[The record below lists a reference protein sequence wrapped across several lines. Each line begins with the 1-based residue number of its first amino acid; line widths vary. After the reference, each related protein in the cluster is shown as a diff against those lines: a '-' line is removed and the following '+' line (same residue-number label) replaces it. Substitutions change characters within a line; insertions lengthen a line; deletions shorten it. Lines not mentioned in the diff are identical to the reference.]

1 MIWWRICFACLGSAW
16 ESGLPCLAHESVPR
30 SPRNVLREG
39 ARVVECWCSG
49 QCSDPPPLMSPQC
62 LTPTCPLD
70 EMVTACS
77 PRPSHC
83 TFHSPIRIRYGA
95 VHPTFWLSRLSACP
109 LPSCPCLACL
119 SFPSSRMTSVQALVC
134 YIYSAPSARLS
145 AASRSTTQ
153 RTPHPCYPTLDAAST
168 EPKTHPPLLSPVLC
182 CHCRSWPLDPS
193 PGIGLSSLGIT
204 INQ

>member
-1 MIWWRICFACLGSAW
+1 MVLRAVLRPSTTD
-16 ESGLPCLAHESVPR
+16 EPSVPHSHLPIR
-30 SPRNVLREG
+30 RDGDGLLPE
-39 ARVVECWCSG
+39 
-49 QCSDPPPLMSPQC
+49 
-62 LTPTCPLD
+62 T
-70 EMVTACS
+70 
-77 PRPSHC
+77 PSHC

-145 AASRSTTQ
+145 AASRITRFTTQ
-153 RTPHPCYPTLDAAST
+153 RTPHPCYPTLDTAST